1 MKAIVEKEIEQLRD
15 ELRVHLYNYHVQ
27 GEPTIPD
34 QEFDQMF
41 DRLVT
46 LENAASVFIEI
57 SLNKPCSCKRT
68 RYLFSTSNLYLPS
81 NDKIL
86 FILKILLYL

>member
-46 LENAASVFIEI
+46 LE
-57 SLNKPCSCKRT
+57 KQHP
-68 RYLFSTSNLYLPS
+68 
-81 NDKIL
+81 D
-86 FILKILLYL
+86 

>member
-46 LENAASVFIEI
+46 LEKQHPDLVD
-57 SLNKPCSCKRT
+57 
-68 RYLFSTSNLYLPS
+68 STSPTQRVGSELSEKFAEINHQIPMLSL
-81 NDKIL
+81 DKSTTHREI
-86 FILKILLYL
+86 